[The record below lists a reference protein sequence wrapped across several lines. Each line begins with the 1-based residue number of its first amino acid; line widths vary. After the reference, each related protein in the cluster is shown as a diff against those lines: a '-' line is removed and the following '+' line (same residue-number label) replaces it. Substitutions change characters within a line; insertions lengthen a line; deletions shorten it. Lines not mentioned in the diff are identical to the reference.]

1 MSCVLARLH
10 ADSSGVRDA
19 EPARSP
25 VRCRGRLCRRGLDLP
40 AIRSL
45 PLFESLEPAVICRL
59 LGNSPVELHP
69 RNSPLFQAGD
79 PAHAF
84 FIVLSGR
91 VKLLALTESGRE
103 SIVETVEPVSS
114 FAEAAIFAGVYP
126 VAAEVVEK
134 AELLRVGAR
143 GFLAGLR
150 ANPVAACCMLGS
162 LLRWERR
169 LAGEVRRLCS
179 RSPMERVA
187 ALLVSLAPQV
197 SGETVIVL
205 PMKKLVIAS
214 RLGMEPE
221 SLSRVLGRLREF
233 GVHTQGRTVRVED
246 VARLH
251 ALCAP
256 PPRA

>member
-1 MSCVLARLH
+1 MSCVLARLCTDPGG
-10 ADSSGVRDA
+10 ARGV
-19 EPARSP
+19 EPARPP
-25 VRCRGRLCRRGLDLP
+25 VRCRGRLCRRGIDLP

-59 LGNSPVELHP
+59 LGNAPAESHP
-69 RNSPLFQAGD
+69 RNSLLFQAGD
-79 PAHAF
+79 QADAF

-91 VKLLALTESGRE
+91 VKLFALTEGGRE

-126 VAAEVVEK
+126 IAAEVVER

-150 ANPVAACCMLGS
+150 ANPAVACRMLGS

-169 LAGEVRRLCS
+169 LAGEMRRLRS

-187 ALLVSLAPQV
+187 ELLVSLTPQA

-256 PPRA
+256 PPGA